1 MSGSTNWSKNF
12 YSEDS
17 MSKTNFIGYATLE
30 MLAEVMDVNRPVY
43 ASATQ
48 NPGKPTKQGI
58 YTCRAEIAVE
68 QPDDRGD
75 VHYCALLLGR
85 YTALIGVPDFDPNK
99 PKVGARQEQVLA
111 LVNAWLHS
119 RGFTTREAQISKPD
133 NLRLL
138 DGWFESLHY
147 DKETNIYFLPGVV
160 SVANNG

>member
-1 MSGSTNWSKNF
+1 
-12 YSEDS
+12 

-30 MLAEVMDVNRPVY
+30 QLAEVLDVSRPVY

-48 NPGKPTKQGI
+48 NPGKQTKQGI

-99 PKVGARQEQVLA
+99 TKIVARQEQVLA
-111 LVNAWLHS
+111 LVNAWLRS
-119 RGFTTREAQISKPD
+119 RGFTVREAQISKPD

-138 DGWFESLHY
+138 DGWFESLVY
-147 DKETNIYFLPGVV
+147 DQATSTYTLPRLPEPLAIA
-160 SVANNG
+160 ANVDQA